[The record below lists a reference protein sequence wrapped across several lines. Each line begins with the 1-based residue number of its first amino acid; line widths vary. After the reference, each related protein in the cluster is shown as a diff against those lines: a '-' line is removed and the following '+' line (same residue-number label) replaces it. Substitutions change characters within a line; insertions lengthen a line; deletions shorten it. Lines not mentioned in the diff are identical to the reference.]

1 MSDVLWTPSWK
12 SRERDDVF
20 GPLGQYCEDLHS
32 VTRRQTRTV
41 TCGPINFG
49 SDHPIVRQTM
59 ATTNT
64 ADVDATI
71 EQVMRCADE
80 GFDLVRITV
89 QGRREANAALKIREG
104 LFKKGYD
111 IPLCSDM
118 HSQPKAALMGAEALV
133 KSHINPGN
141 SASCCQDLEVTINLP
156 E

>member
-1 MSDVLWTPSWK
+1 
-12 SRERDDVF
+12 
-20 GPLGQYCEDLHS
+20 
-32 VTRRQTRTV
+32 
-41 TCGPINFG
+41 
-49 SDHPIVRQTM
+49 M

-111 IPLCSDM
+111 IPLCADM
-118 HSQPKAALMGAEALV
+118 HFQPKVALLVAEAV
-133 KSHINPGN
+133 EKIRINPGN
-141 SASCCQDLEVTINLP
+141 FVDGQKDFEEHIYETEADYIYLCTYAKLSGPIRQVSYAN
-156 E
+156 